1 MTDTPP
7 AQDRYAGLG
16 ASYYWF
22 FILFMVA
29 LSMFGSFVNDMYIP
43 ALPEMTR
50 YFHTDASTCQLGLS
64 FGMIGLAIGQIVFG
78 PVSDKYGRKGI
89 LNAGMLIFI
98 AGGTA
103 SVFATGIHFFIC
115 CRLVQGIGA
124 STGYF
129 LARTVP
135 ADITY
140 GRTLAKTMALIGAIN
155 GIAPA
160 SAPVLGGLLTHWL
173 GWRSIFVCLTLMAAL
188 MLLINTK
195 LKETLPSER
204 RYRQSLWK
212 AFEGYRSLIV
222 KSRFMVHVLLKG
234 AALGLLFAYIAS
246 APFIMQTH
254 FGYSDVAFGLFMGGN
269 ALFVAAGSMIALKF
283 RMLKKAGVY
292 GSWGVGMAVA
302 AQVCA
307 LYMADSFWL
316 YEILNCLMLFCL
328 GLIFTMS
335 NTLAMNE
342 GREDAGR
349 ASAILGVMGYAFG
362 AAATPLTGLG
372 DILHSTALVYAGV
385 TVFVIVFSLL
395 SRRIPPELKD

>member
-129 LARTVP
+129 LARTMP

-254 FGYSDVAFGLFMGGN
+254 FGYSELPDAVLPGPYLHNEQYPGHERGQGGCRTRFRYPGSHGL
-269 ALFVAAGSMIALKF
+269 
-283 RMLKKAGVY
+283 
-292 GSWGVGMAVA
+292 
-302 AQVCA
+302 
-307 LYMADSFWL
+307 
-316 YEILNCLMLFCL
+316 CLRSRRHSPHRL
-328 GLIFTMS
+328 GRHT
-335 NTLAMNE
+335 A
-342 GREDAGR
+342 
-349 ASAILGVMGYAFG
+349 
-362 AAATPLTGLG
+362 
-372 DILHSTALVYAGV
+372 LHSFGVRRRNRFRNRLLTALPTHTARTEGLTYD
-385 TVFVIVFSLL
+385 LL
-395 SRRIPPELKD
+395 TRGHPVHTG